1 MPPSATGPKDTGG
14 TAAETALAAYDLPEP
29 VRSAPIR
36 LLNNAVHA
44 VTAGDGTRFALR
56 VHRPRYR
63 LPEHSRSEL
72 RFLESAHATLAGA
85 GIRVPTPVRTRAG
98 ALTVQVDL
106 PPEADNGA
114 HHATC
119 DLLTWVDGKV
129 RRPEAGLGI
138 RGVHQVGRALAELHR
153 AAEGFEV
160 PMDFDL
166 PTWDV
171 EALFTEQSPYRP
183 GAFRDFLSDADS
195 AVFDEVADRTERIF
209 RMLERRS
216 DGYGIVHHDFILGN
230 CHTVR
235 TGQGWSV
242 GVFDFDECGWGHF
255 LYDLAPV
262 LGNLY
267 DYRHFRVL
275 YRVFLEGYRSVRALP
290 VEFEAHLP
298 MLMAARHAA
307 QILWAAGLVH
317 SNGSLELDTAEHI
330 AYRMREVRR
339 CLALSSLQ

>member
-1 MPPSATGPKDTGG
+1 MPPNATDYRDTVG
-14 TAAETALAAYDLPEP
+14 TTAEAALAAYDLPEP

-36 LLNNAVHA
+36 LLNNAVYA

-63 LPEHSRSEL
+63 LPEHSHSEL
-72 RFLESAHATLAGA
+72 QFLESAHTTLAHA
-85 GIRVPTPVRTRAG
+85 GIRVPAPVRTRAG
-98 ALTVQVDL
+98 ALTVQVVL
-106 PPEADNGA
+106 QAEAD
-114 HHATC
+114 HRSRHAIC

-129 RRPEAGLGI
+129 RRPGGGLGV
-138 RGVHQVGRALAELHR
+138 RGVHQVGRTLAELHR
-153 AAEGFEV
+153 TAAEFEA
-160 PMDFDL
+160 PTDFGL
-166 PTWDV
+166 PTWDT

-183 GAFRDFLSDADS
+183 GPFRELLTEADS
-195 AVFDEVADRTERIF
+195 AVFDEVANRTERIF
-209 RMLERRS
+209 RMLERRG

-235 TGQGWSV
+235 TGKGWSV
-242 GVFDFDECGWGHF
+242 GVIDFDECGWGHF

-275 YRVFLEGYRSVRALP
+275 CRAFLEGYRSVRSLP
-290 VEFEAHLP
+290 VEFEAFLP
-298 MLMAARHAA
+298 VLMAARHAA

-317 SNGSLELDTAEHI
+317 SNGSPELDTAEHI
-330 AYRMREVRR
+330 AYRMHEVRR
-339 CLALSSLQ
+339 CLAMSTLP